1 MRKMLAT
8 MMILLAV
15 FAVSAYIVW
24 LQFIREEPMSD
35 DALANNIGVMYDASP
50 TFIERTRDT
59 SYYEFERNGV
69 TYKVAVDR
77 YKGRVTD
84 LQKLRGTFKA
94 TEESEQET
102 QSKMLTD
109 DEAIAIAKK
118 QLNGEVDEL
127 SYRSTSDGGYYLIK
141 IDDGEREAVFQI
153 HALSGDV
160 LSVTWDD

>member
-8 MMILLAV
+8 ILIGLAV
-15 FAVSAYIVW
+15 VAMSAYIVW

-35 DALANNIGVMYDASP
+35 EALADRIGVMYDAAP

-59 SYYEFERNGV
+59 AYYEFKQNGV

-77 YKGRVTD
+77 YKGRVMT
-84 LQKLRGTFKA
+84 LEKLRGTFK
-94 TEESEQET
+94 TTKEREQET

-109 DEAIAIAKK
+109 EEAINIAQQ
-118 QLNGEVDEL
+118 QLKGEVDSL
-127 SYRSTSDGGYYLIK
+127 SYRSTSDGGYYLIE
-141 IDDGEREAVFQI
+141 IDNGPREAVFQI
-153 HALSGDV
+153 HALSGEV

>member
-8 MMILLAV
+8 ILIGLAV
-15 FAVSAYIVW
+15 VAMSAYFVW

-35 DALANNIGVMYDASP
+35 EALADRIGVMYDAAP

-59 SYYEFERNGV
+59 AHYEFKQNGV
-69 TYKVAVDR
+69 TYKVSVDR
-77 YKGRVTD
+77 YKGRVMT
-84 LQKLRGTFKA
+84 LEKLKGTFKA
-94 TEESEQET
+94 TKDRAQET

-109 DEAIAIAKK
+109 DEAIKIAKK
-118 QLNGEVDEL
+118 QLTGEVEAL
-127 SYRSTSDGGYYLIK
+127 SYRSTSDGGYYLIE
-141 IDDGEREAVFQI
+141 IDDGTREAVFQI